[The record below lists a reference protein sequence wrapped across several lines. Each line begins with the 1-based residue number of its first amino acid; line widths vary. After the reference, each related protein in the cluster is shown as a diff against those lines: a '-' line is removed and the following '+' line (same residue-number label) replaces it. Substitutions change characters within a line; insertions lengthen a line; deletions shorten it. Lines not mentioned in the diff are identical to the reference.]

1 MNNGFI
7 YPFFDSLV
15 RLMYYCNLVELF
27 KFFAK
32 LYTGI
37 MHKRNGDEATIPDV
51 IRSCNIAIDIYQVF
65 KFSVL
70 LLLWVCEVNSF
81 FSKIVIYYLLFSNLF
96 TYFYYHVWGSKF
108 GQRIDRDTLNRK
120 FLNSLLAISYYLLCY
135 AYLYE
140 VHYSQMIFWP
150 DSLVDS
156 TNAIFLSVANAF
168 TLTYGGFKP
177 LTQDIRVVFM
187 SELINTFLFFT
198 VIITNSIPNHAGKEN
213 NEL

>member
-37 MHKRNGDEATIPDV
+37 MHKRNGDEVTTPDV

-70 LLLWVCEVNSF
+70 LLLWVCEVNSV
-81 FSKIVIYYLLFSNLF
+81 FSKIVICYLLFVI
-96 TYFYYHVWGSKF
+96 YYS
-108 GQRIDRDTLNRK
+108 QI
-120 FLNSLLAISYYLLCY
+120 YLL
-135 AYLYE
+135 
-140 VHYSQMIFWP
+140 IF
-150 DSLVDS
+150 
-156 TNAIFLSVANAF
+156 
-168 TLTYGGFKP
+168 
-177 LTQDIRVVFM
+177 
-187 SELINTFLFFT
+187 
-198 VIITNSIPNHAGKEN
+198 IITFGVVNLDKE
-213 NEL
+213 LTGTR